1 MENVIERFL
10 RYVQIPSASAEG
22 IETSPSTPDQWNM
35 ARALASDMKAIG
47 IADARVDEYGYVY
60 GSIPANR
67 DGQPVIGLIAH
78 LDVVDGVPCAPVR
91 PRIVKNYDGGAIQVG
106 NGVVLDPKE
115 FQNLIPCVGKD
126 IIVTDGTTI
135 LGADDKA
142 GVAEIMCM
150 AETLIENPDIPH
162 GEIQIAFTPDE
173 EVGGGAEKL
182 DIAAFGAEFAYTVD
196 GGELGGIEYENFNAA
211 SARVRIKGVNI
222 HPGSAKNKM
231 KNAALIAT
239 EFAALLPAWETPAH
253 TEKYEGFFHLTGI
266 RADEENASLSYIIRD
281 HDRERF
287 EKRKRDIRT
296 CADFINARYGEG
308 TAELELRDSYRNMR
322 EVLEKRMDVV
332 DRALDAFR
340 ACEVEP
346 FVEPIR
352 GGTDGARL
360 SWRGLPCPNLS
371 TGGMNG
377 HGRAEC
383 ACAQDMEKMVD
394 VLIEIVRAR

>member
-10 RYVQIPSASAEG
+10 RYIAIPSASAEG
-22 IETSPSTPDQWNM
+22 TDQSPSTADQWNM
-35 ARALASDMKAIG
+35 ARALVSDMQAIG
-47 IADARVDEYGYVY
+47 ISDARVDEYGYVY

-67 DGQPVIGLIAH
+67 AQQPAIGLIAH
-78 LDVVDGVPCAPVR
+78 LDVVDGVPCAPVH
-91 PRIVKNYDGGAIQVG
+91 PRMIRNYDGGIINVG
-106 NGVVLDPKE
+106 NGVVLDPAE
-115 FQNLIPCVGKD
+115 FKNLLPCIGKD

-142 GVAEIMCM
+142 GVAEIMAM
-150 AETLIENPDIPH
+150 AETLLLNPDIPH
-162 GEIQIAFTPDE
+162 GEIKIAFTPDE

-182 DIAAFGAEFAYTVD
+182 DIASFGAEFAYTVD

-211 SARVRIKGVNI
+211 SARVLVHGVNI

-239 EFAALLPAWETPAH
+239 EFASLLPAWETPAH

-266 RADEENASLSYIIRD
+266 RGDEENACLTYIIRD
-281 HDRERF
+281 HDGVKF
-287 EKRKRDIRT
+287 KQRKQTIRA

-308 TAELELRDSYRNMR
+308 TLELQLRDGYRNMR

-332 DRALDAFR
+332 ERALNAFR
-340 ACEVEP
+340 ACDVEP